1 MVEDDDLFFSET
13 KAPWQEPVLSVS
25 ALLTR
30 LQNTL
35 TADFSEVRVLGEVH
49 SFHPATS
56 GHWYIDLKDE
66 KKEAL
71 IQLCFFRYARRANSY
86 EPKVGDLVEVRG
98 KLQLYEPQG
107 KLSLIVSSLEPAGEG
122 LLYAKFMALKARLEA
137 DGFFDASR
145 KKPIP
150 PYPKRVG
157 IITSETGAALRDVVK
172 TISLHAPNIALTLYP
187 VTVQGEGAEKE
198 IIHALKV
205 ADDLHEVDCL
215 LLVRGGGSL
224 SDLWTFNSEELAR
237 AIART
242 KLPII
247 SGVGHE
253 TDTTI
258 ADFVADLRAATPTA
272 AAMAVASGW
281 EKAAITFETLLRRLG
296 SSKDAKLRELQ
307 ANLRVCDQ
315 PKRLMKQLLAHF
327 KDEHERIHQK
337 LLRATDDVFEE
348 KKNLLALL
356 FARLKSAKPSSGI
369 AQERFK
375 QLRSRLVRAVEKSFE
390 EKSNQLALLF
400 ARLKSAKPS
409 SGIAQERFKQLK
421 ARLVRAA
428 EKSVEEK
435 RRLSTEF
442 QVRVS
447 RLKPDFEARREHVEL
462 IASSMATSFKHD
474 FEKKNVSFSAL
485 YARLR
490 SLDVNRVLERGFCL
504 VQDENGHIY
513 TGINQLTAGS
523 DVEMVFSQGKALA
536 NVKKISQKK

>member
-13 KAPWQEPVLSVS
+13 KVPWQEPVLSVS

-205 ADDLHEVDCL
+205 ADDLREVDCL

-237 AIART
+237 AIVRT

-281 EKAAITFETLLRRLG
+281 EKAAITFEALLRRLG

-375 QLRSRLVRAVEKSFE
+375 QL
-390 EKSNQLALLF
+390 
-400 ARLKSAKPS
+400 
-409 SGIAQERFKQLK
+409 K

-447 RLKPDFEARREHVEL
+447 RLKPDFEARRERVEL
-462 IASSMATSFKHD
+462 MASSMATSFKHD

-513 TGINQLTAGS
+513 TGVNQLTVGS

>member
-1 MVEDDDLFFSET
+1 MIEDDDFFFSET
-13 KAPWQEPVLSVS
+13 KAPFEESVLSVS
-25 ALLTR
+25 ALLSR

-35 TADFSEVRVLGEVH
+35 TADFSDVHVLGEVH
-49 SFHPATS
+49 SFHPSTS

-71 IQLCFFRYARRANSY
+71 IQLCFFRNARRANSY

-98 KLQLYEPQG
+98 RLQLYEPQG
-107 KLSLIVSSLEPAGEG
+107 KLSLIVFSLQPAGEG
-122 LLYAKFMALKARLEA
+122 LLYAKFIALKTRLEA
-137 DGFFDASR
+137 DGYFDSSR

-150 PYPKRVG
+150 LYPKRVG
-157 IITSETGAALRDVVK
+157 IITSEKGAALRDVVK

-198 IIHALKV
+198 IIRALKV

-224 SDLWTFNSEELAR
+224 SDLWTFNSEELAY
-237 AIART
+237 AISRT

-281 EKAAITFETLLRRLG
+281 EKGALTFEGLLRRLAT
-296 SSKDAKLRELQ
+296 SKDAKLRELQ
-307 ANLRVCDQ
+307 SNLRVCDQ
-315 PKRLMKQLLAHF
+315 PKRLMKQLLVHF

-337 LLRATDDVFEE
+337 LLRATDDVFEA
-348 KKNLLALL
+348 KKNQLTLLLA
-356 FARLKSAKPSSGI
+356 RLRSAKPSSGV
-369 AQERFK
+369 AQERYK
-375 QLRSRLVRAVEKSFE
+375 QLRVRFIRAAKKEVEGKRERLS
-390 EKSNQLALLF
+390 SLLL
-400 ARLKSAKPS
+400 RLKKPS
-409 SGIAQERFKQLK
+409 SGQAQEQLK
-421 ARLVRAA
+421 KLRMRLTQASKKNFEEKGNRIKECKTRLVWLRPD
-428 EKSVEEK
+428 
-435 RRLSTEF
+435 TEGN
-442 QVRVS
+442 
-447 RLKPDFEARREHVEL
+447 RRELEGIMNRVE
-462 IASSMATSFKHD
+462 SSFKHG
-474 FEKKNVSFSAL
+474 FEKKSVSLTAL
-485 YARLR
+485 YARLQ

-504 VQDENGHIY
+504 VQDEKGHVY
-513 TGINQLTAGS
+513 TGIEQLAVGS

-536 NVKKISQKK
+536 SVKQISLKK

>member
-1 MVEDDDLFFSET
+1 MVEDGDFFFSET
-13 KAPWQEPVLSVS
+13 KEPWEEPVLSVS

-35 TADFSEVRVLGEVH
+35 TADFSEVHVLGEVH
-49 SFHPATS
+49 SFHPASS

-137 DGFFDASR
+137 DGFFDPSR

-157 IITSETGAALRDVVK
+157 VITSETGAALRDVVK
-172 TISLHAPNIALTLYP
+172 TISLHAPNISLTLYP

-198 IIHALKV
+198 IIQALKV
-205 ADDLHEVDCL
+205 ADDAHEVDCL

-224 SDLWTFNSEELAR
+224 SDLWTFNSEELAY
-237 AIART
+237 AISRT

-281 EKAAITFETLLRRLG
+281 EKGALTFDGLLRRLS
-296 SSKDAKLRELQ
+296 SSKEAKLRELQ
-307 ANLRVCDQ
+307 SNLRVCDQ

-327 KDEHERIHQK
+327 KDEHERAHQK
-337 LLRATDDVFEE
+337 LLRATDNVFEG
-348 KKNLLALL
+348 KKNQFTLL
-356 FARLKSAKPSSGI
+356 FT
-369 AQERFK
+369 
-375 QLRSRLVRAVEKSFE
+375 
-390 EKSNQLALLF
+390 
-400 ARLKSAKPS
+400 RLKSAKPS

-421 ARLVRAA
+421 TRFVRAA
-428 EKSVEEK
+428 GKNFEEK
-435 RRLSTEF
+435 RRLSTDL
-442 QVRVS
+442 QVRISHLKPNFDVRSERVDLMVS
-447 RLKPDFEARREHVEL
+447 RLTA
-462 IASSMATSFKHD
+462 SFKHD
-474 FEKKNVSFSAL
+474 FEKKSVSLTAL
-485 YARLR
+485 YARLQ
-490 SLDVNRVLERGFCL
+490 SLDIERVLERGFCL
-504 VQDENGHIY
+504 VQDEKGHVY
-513 TGINQLTAGS
+513 TGVDQLAVGS
-523 DVEMVFSQGKALA
+523 DVEMVFSQGRALA
-536 NVKKISQKK
+536 NVKQISQKK

>member
-1 MVEDDDLFFSET
+1 MVEDGDFFFSET
-13 KAPWQEPVLSVS
+13 KAPWEEPVLSVS
-25 ALLTR
+25 ALLGR

-35 TADFSEVRVLGEVH
+35 TADFSDVRVLGEVH
-49 SFHPATS
+49 SFHPASS

-137 DGFFDASR
+137 DGFFDPSR

-157 IITSETGAALRDVVK
+157 VITSETGAALRDVVK
-172 TISLHAPNIALTLYP
+172 TISLHAPNISLTLYP

-198 IIHALKV
+198 IIQALKV
-205 ADDLHEVDCL
+205 ADDTHEVDCL

-224 SDLWTFNSEELAR
+224 SDLWTFNSEELAY
-237 AIART
+237 AISRT

-281 EKAAITFETLLRRLG
+281 EKAAVTFAGLLRRLS

-307 ANLRVCDQ
+307 TNLRVCDQ

-337 LLRATDDVFEE
+337 LLRATDDVFEG
-348 KKNLLALL
+348 KKNQFALL
-356 FARLKSAKPSSGI
+356 CS
-369 AQERFK
+369 
-375 QLRSRLVRAVEKSFE
+375 
-390 EKSNQLALLF
+390 
-400 ARLKSAKPS
+400 RLKSAKPS

-421 ARLVRAA
+421 MRFIRAA
-428 EKSVEEK
+428 RKDFEEK
-435 RRLSTEF
+435 RRTSIDF
-442 QVRVS
+442 QARVS
-447 RLKPDFEARREHVEL
+447 RLKPDFKGARERVERMGSHL
-462 IASSMATSFKHD
+462 TSSFKHD
-474 FEKKNVSFSAL
+474 FEKKSVSLASL
-485 YARLR
+485 CARLQ

-504 VQDENGHIY
+504 VQDENGHVY
-513 TGINQLTAGS
+513 TGVDQLAVGS

-536 NVKKISQKK
+536 NVKQISQKK